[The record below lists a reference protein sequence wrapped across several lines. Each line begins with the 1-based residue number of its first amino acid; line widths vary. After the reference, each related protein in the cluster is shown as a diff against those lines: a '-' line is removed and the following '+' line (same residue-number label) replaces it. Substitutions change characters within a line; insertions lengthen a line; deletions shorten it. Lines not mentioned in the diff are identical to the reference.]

1 MTLSE
6 KAHLRRLKALERT
19 SSADLEALL
28 LLDFQSQETGEAEMD
43 EVLRA
48 AEILAKRQPR
58 QDSSGADRAWAEF
71 LEKYRPFADG
81 SSLYESAEA
90 LGASAVAVQPRPTT
104 AHRRRIRRRERSYR
118 HPIRRRI
125 IQTAACLALCLLISG
140 GLLLAFSPDA
150 RSVFSGWV
158 REIRGDCLEYRYASS
173 TAGMEAELLMSV
185 FADLP
190 REELIEM
197 AESVIMGP

>member
-90 LGASAVAVQPRPTT
+90 LGASAVAVQPRPRNT
-104 AHRRRIRRRERSYR
+104 AERPQFPPPHTAPDYSDCRVSRAVSPHQRRS
-118 HPIRRRI
+118 
-125 IQTAACLALCLLISG
+125 AAG
-140 GLLLAFSPDA
+140 FQP
-150 RSVFSGWV
+150 
-158 REIRGDCLEYRYASS
+158 
-173 TAGMEAELLMSV
+173 
-185 FADLP
+185 
-190 REELIEM
+190 
-197 AESVIMGP
+197 

>member
-90 LGASAVAVQPRPTT
+90 LGASAVAVQPRP
-104 AHRRRIRRRERSYR
+104 ALSPPLRRRMPRY
-118 HPIRRRI
+118 PICCRI
-125 IQTAACLALCLLISG
+125 ARTAACLALCLLLTGS
-140 GLLLAFSPDA
+140 LLLIFSPQTRLA
-150 RSVFSGWV
+150 LSGWI
-158 REIRGDCLEYRYASS
+158 RELCEPILS
-173 TAGMEAELLMSV
+173 TITR
-185 FADLP
+185 P
-190 REELIEM
+190 
-197 AESVIMGP
+197 